1 VIQKHI
7 AELNQERNQVA
18 SQQVIKG
25 EKAEYKAER
34 NFDVISK
41 EIDIAEKDLRELGT
55 VILTGNLNAYVMW
68 DGDSIPVSEAI
79 ELAKNLRSKAALYAN
94 FGRAKDNEI
103 DKYASTPQSTVIKV
117 LNYNPQT
124 YADLAKKLLRQAQN
138 LSTLIDDAD
147 DLMVDYPNYNV
158 YMD

>member
-1 VIQKHI
+1 M
-7 AELNQERNQVA
+7 AELNQERNQVS

-25 EKAEYKAER
+25 EKPEYTPER
-34 NFDVISK
+34 DFDFITT
-41 EIDIAEKDLRELGT
+41 EIDVVEQDLRKLGT
-55 VILTGNLNAYVMW
+55 IILQGNLSAPIAW
-68 DGDSIPVSEAI
+68 DGDTIPVSEAI
-79 ELAKNLRSKAALYAN
+79 ELAKNLRSKAALYTN

-117 LNYNPQT
+117 LGYNPLT
-124 YADLAKKLLRQAQN
+124 YAEKAKALVRQADK

-147 DLMVDYPNYNV
+147 DLMVEYPRYNI